1 MEKAFTRR
9 TIAFFVVLTLILSM
23 MVMPIPIGGKSSP
36 LLMYA
41 VATSGNTG
49 STGTIEGDST
59 VDSPTLNMV
68 LPMNLNFELNPLE
81 LGSGNV
87 PGNQIKTTSY
97 IIANKTLAPVLASFE
112 IKATGKSDVTFLNSP
127 GTLKQSDTSVRDK
140 HIFFGALG
148 AKDVTSAPNFD
159 GSTASPGFTYA
170 TEDPA
175 PTAADVFVPFVPDE
189 DDDKLADGTITFAL
203 GAATE
208 NAFADNNKGVA
219 AFQFYAQLNTYA
231 EWAESDVTVVGAW
244 TLTALRTSDYGNIVT
259 ADHGLNQLKGEAV
272 EPEPEPEPDP
282 EPDPENE
289 VKFATGVT
297 TASIEY
303 TRGAKLNTV
312 VAPDFHYRVFIEDKP
327 ASITSVTV
335 NAASSTVYTAGTDY
349 SYDAGTGVLTIR
361 RVGNSN
367 ASIAIVAGA
376 TTYTLAFAVG
386 T

>member
-23 MVMPIPIGGKSSP
+23 MVMPISIGGKSSP

-41 VATSGNTG
+41 AATTGN
-49 STGTIEGDST
+49 TGTIEGDST

-68 LPMNLNFELNPLE
+68 LPTSLNFELNPLE
-81 LGSGNV
+81 LGSGNA

-97 IIANKTLAPVLASFE
+97 VIANKTLAPVLVSFD
-112 IKATGKSDVTFLNSP
+112 IKATGKSDVTFLSSP
-127 GTLKQSDTSVRDK
+127 STLKQSDTTARDK

-148 AKDVTSAPNFD
+148 AKDVTSSPNFD
-159 GSTASPGFTYA
+159 GSAASPGFTYA

-175 PTAADVFVPFVPDE
+175 PMAADVFVPFAPDE
-189 DDDKLADGTITFAL
+189 NDDKVAEGSITFAL

-208 NAFADNNKGVA
+208 SAFAADDKGVA

-231 EWAESDVTVVGAW
+231 EWAASDVTVVGAW
-244 TLTALRTSDYGNIVT
+244 SLTALRTSDYGSIVT
-259 ADHGLNQLKGEAV
+259 AEHGLNQLKGEAV
-272 EPEPEPEPDP
+272 EPEPEPEPEPD
-282 EPDPENE
+282 PDPENE

-297 TASIEY
+297 SASIEY

-312 VAPDFHYRVFIEDKP
+312 VSPDFHYRVFIEDKP
-327 ASITSVTV
+327 AGVTSVTV

-349 SYDAGTGVLTIR
+349 SYDSATGVLTMH

-367 ASIAIVAGA
+367 ATIAIVAGG
-376 TTYTLAFAVG
+376 TTYNLAFTVG